1 MQAPGRLLNM
11 FEWRINQIRLS
22 LMEQVLNHM
31 ERQGFE
37 VQKIIPIGSADSS
50 EQEVILAGKK
60 HLDRKPA
67 VKPVGAPAVTDQ
79 DIKTIYGK

>member
-1 MQAPGRLLNM
+1 M

-37 VQKIIPIGSADSS
+37 VQNIIPIGSANSDS

-67 VKPVGAPAVTDQ
+67 PKPFGAPAVTDQ
-79 DIKTIYGK
+79 DIDTIYGK